1 MIPNNAAL
9 GEEGELP
16 PSAPVPEAE
25 PDDNQVAIETRFGVM
40 RFDREQAIYMPRGI
54 MGFSDKKSFG
64 LALLPDPRMGNFM
77 LLQSL
82 TDPNLSFLL
91 MPLAPDDTMIDR
103 ADIDSVRD
111 ALSILPEDL
120 AVSIVVTIRNVD
132 GAAQVSLNLRAPIF
146 IDISNRSAWQHV
158 LSNGG
163 YPIRYTLRPDDEN
176 STETTQAEAVK

>member
-9 GEEGELP
+9 GEAGELS
-16 PSAPVPEAE
+16 PSAPAPEVE
-25 PDDNQVAIETRFGVM
+25 LDDDRVVIETRFGVM
-40 RFDREQAIYMPRGI
+40 RFEREQAVEMPRGI

-64 LALLPDPRMGNFM
+64 LALLPDPRMGSFM
-77 LLQSL
+77 LLQCL

-103 ADIDSVRD
+103 ADIENVRE
-111 ALSILPEDL
+111 ALSIAPEDL

-163 YPIRYTLRPDDEN
+163 YPIRYVLEPA
-176 STETTQAEAVK
+176 TEETAETNQMEAVK